1 MYKENKIVSNRDY
14 FHLTNIVSVHTEV
27 LHLLLTSVFNFQA
40 RLLSFEITY
49 SLHLVFLSLE
59 SWLFF
64 YSLSGILASLN
75 YTYYFYLILIPSIT
89 LILKMFCE
97 VCLKSF

>member
-1 MYKENKIVSNRDY
+1 MYKENKIISNRDY
-14 FHLTNIVSVHTEV
+14 FHLTDIVSVHTEV

-40 RLLSFEITY
+40 RLLSSEIAY
-49 SLHLVFLSLE
+49 SLHLFFFSLQ

-64 YSLSGILASLN
+64 YSLSGILTSLS
-75 YTYYFYLILIPSIT
+75 YTYYFYPYPHSIIT

-97 VCLKSF
+97 VCLASF